1 MYRSRKAT
9 AVFQHTNPLKEERFM
24 KEWQVSKWS
33 PLTKVYTQYN
43 TWRMTSTPVLGL
55 FIPPFTPKLIWGRR
69 GQRPQENSGA
79 AAREQPWHGAGP
91 GAPRRPRTACEG
103 WCPQWLHCN
112 TSCLEATGHSLE
124 LCQASAGSG
133 SWGRS
138 PALQHWEALVYHL
151 SRNFSMYSSARL
163 ESLH

>member
-24 KEWQVSKWS
+24 KGWQVSKWS

-69 GQRPQENSGA
+69 GQGPQQDSDA
-79 AAREQPWHGAGP
+79 AAREQGTGAPQKAPYSLWGLLPTLPAPVPLGTAWNSVRQVLVVGAGA
-91 GAPRRPRTACEG
+91 GAQRSSTGKHWYITSVRTSACTHQ
-103 WCPQWLHCN
+103 PD
-112 TSCLEATGHSLE
+112 
-124 LCQASAGSG
+124 
-133 SWGRS
+133 
-138 PALQHWEALVYHL
+138 
-151 SRNFSMYSSARL
+151 
-163 ESLH
+163 

>member
-33 PLTKVYTQYN
+33 PLTKVYTQYD

-69 GQRPQENSGA
+69 GQGPQEGSDA
-79 AAREQPWHGAGP
+79 AAREQAPWPGAGYRGTREGTVQP
-91 GAPRRPRTACEG
+91 VRVVAHSNCTGTVPALTPLGTA
-103 WCPQWLHCN
+103 WNSVRQ
-112 TSCLEATGHSLE
+112 T
-124 LCQASAGSG
+124 SAGSG
-133 SWGRS
+133 SWGS
-138 PALQHWEALVYHL
+138 QH
-151 SRNFSMYSSARL
+151 SSTGYIT
-163 ESLH
+163 